1 MDIFLVVDG
10 LSVLTLIGAIIIGVL
25 LLDALVALLRKK
37 SSALS
42 VFVSRH
48 GLMLMFIVSLVATLG
63 SLFLSEI
70 AGWTPCKDCWL
81 QRIVMYPQVVILGIA
96 LWKKDRSVALYVL
109 AFCLIGIVLS
119 TDHYIDQVME
129 AMKPIEVDPAVPCD
143 DTGVSCAKTQIH
155 FRFGYITIP
164 MMALTAFVLNALGSI
179 TMMRKRV

>member
-10 LSVLTLIGAIIIGVL
+10 LSVLTLIGTVIVAVL
-25 LLDALVALLRKK
+25 VADALVALARKK
-37 SSALS
+37 TSMISQ
-42 VFVSRH
+42 FVAAH
-48 GLMLMFIVSLVATLG
+48 GLVLMFIVALTATLG

-81 QRIVMYPQVVILGIA
+81 QRIVMYPQVVVLAIA
-96 LWKKDRSVALYVL
+96 LWKKDRNAVWYIL

-119 TDHYIDQVME
+119 TDHYIDQVLE
-129 AMKPIEVDPAVPCD
+129 AMKPVDVDPAIPCD

-164 MMALTAFVLNALGSI
+164 MMALTAFILNALGSMTI
-179 TMMRKRV
+179 LRKRV